1 MKLFNRKQKQTEQSL
16 DKMFADA
23 LATAFAKQMVAYRV
37 EKEQT
42 KPVRA
47 EESDVTWIPTEPETV
62 VFPSDKKTKR
72 PYHRTTK
79 NAKKATEDSLKPI
92 RERFFAGHSITPE
105 EFRQYAK
112 AGDVYY
118 IPYPDDVP
126 LGSFQAS
133 YSGRVVDKYK
143 TKTST
148 IYGVNSCTRKAENL
162 MKIELFEK

>member
-1 MKLFNRKQKQTEQSL
+1 
-16 DKMFADA
+16 MFADA
-23 LATAFAKQMVAYRV
+23 LATAFAKQMVAYRI

-72 PYHRTTK
+72 PYHRSGK
-79 NAKKATEDSLKPI
+79 YAKKGTRDALKPI
-92 RERFFAGHSITPE
+92 QERFKASHSITPDE
-105 EFRQYAK
+105 LRQYAH

-126 LGSFQAS
+126 LGSFQAR
-133 YSGRVVDKYK
+133 YSGRVTDKFR

-148 IYGVNSCTRKAENL
+148 IFGVNSCTHKAENI
-162 MKIELFEK
+162 MKIELFDK